1 MKRIISKILV
11 GAMVLTAIPLQPISA
26 AEAKGD
32 SGSYESAVLPEKSQE
47 PAGGEIQ
54 LDENLDMEKA
64 GEQKE
69 EGKEPAG
76 AAENQEN
83 AKIELYAES
92 RYGEEVKNSEGFD
105 YVVLE
110 DGTVEVRGYTEEK
123 KGPLV
128 IPDTIEGKTVTSI
141 GREAFKDCNGFTS
154 LTLPKDLKQ
163 IEYGAFQNCIGI
175 RGKLELPENIVS
187 IGSFVFSGCSSIS
200 GSLELPKGLTKIE
213 AGVFSNCSLIT
224 GTLELPEGVTVIES
238 GAFSNCSGLTGDLV
252 FPEGLTS
259 IGTQAFW
266 QCKGL
271 NGKVMFSKG
280 LVNIEDDVFHGC
292 SGLNGNLELPEGLT
306 SIGYQA
312 FYECS
317 GLNGNLTLPE
327 GLISIG
333 DRAFYGCSRLTGD
346 IMFPKGFTSLGNWAF
361 GRCTGFNGKLVFSEE
376 LVSIGESAFYECS
389 GLTGDLILP
398 DGIVSIGENAFS
410 NCSGLDGKLTL
421 PKGISSIGKGMFSGC
436 SGLSGELVLPETLT
450 HIGDNAF
457 SGCSG
462 LNGNLFLPE
471 KLVGI
476 GVEAFFGCSGF
487 DGKLFLPESLTSVGI
502 NAFSGIYSLT
512 ELEVAESNQDYSAY
526 DGCLYNKDM
535 TELVACLISKEEINF
550 PFSVT
555 AIGNNAFSSCKNLA
569 SIKIPETVVSIG
581 DYAFYYCENLKRAEI
596 PDSVISIGADAFR
609 RGILTIIC
617 NQGSEAE
624 KYAKN
629 NYINYTYFNNG
640 GTCEEHQY
648 DTGEILEEAACT
660 SEGKIRYT
668 CIVCGESYEEEIP
681 ALGHEYDAG
690 TVTESATCSAEGKK
704 EYTCINCGN
713 IFEELIPQKA
723 HQYGAGTVTKK
734 ATCASE
740 GEKSY
745 TCKNCG
751 NVKKETIAK
760 TAHTYETTTEK
771 ASMEEDGGIIKEC
784 SVCGVS
790 TTTVIYA
797 PKDVVLS
804 QTSYFYDGKT
814 KAPAVT
820 VKDRMGNALR
830 ENTDYAVSYSSGRK
844 NIGNYEVSVT
854 FQGNY
859 EGVETVEFEIV
870 AQEGKTFTSGA
881 CRFKVVDESSVAVT
895 GVKNKNTSK
904 VRIPKTVTYGGSVLE
919 VVSIA
924 DKAFRKTRIK
934 EVIIGDNVESI
945 GVSSFED
952 CPKLTKATLGKG
964 VEKISKNA
972 FKGCKKL
979 KTVTI
984 KSAEL
989 ESVGKN
995 AFKGIYKNAKIKVPK
1010 KKLSAYKKLLKN
1022 KGQGKKVK
1030 IVK

>member
-32 SGSYESAVLPEKSQE
+32 SGSYESAVLPEKSKE

-64 GEQKE
+64 GEQRE
-69 EGKEPAG
+69 EGEEPAG

-141 GREAFKDCNGFTS
+141 GEGAFKDCNGFTS
-154 LTLPKDLKQ
+154 LALPKGLKK
-163 IEYGAFQNCIGI
+163 IGRWAFQDCIGI

-187 IGSFVFSGCSSIS
+187 IGSYAFSGCSSIS

-213 AGVFSNCSLIT
+213 SRVFDGCSLIT
-224 GTLELPEGVTVIES
+224 GILELPEGVTVIES

-280 LVNIEDDVFHGC
+280 LVNIEDYVFHGC

-410 NCSGLDGKLTL
+410 NCSGFT
-421 PKGISSIGKGMFSGC
+421 
-436 SGLSGELVLPETLT
+436 
-450 HIGDNAF
+450 
-457 SGCSG
+457 
-462 LNGNLFLPE
+462 
-471 KLVGI
+471 
-476 GVEAFFGCSGF
+476 
-487 DGKLFLPESLTSVGI
+487 GKLFIPESLTSIGI
-502 NAFSGIYSLT
+502 SAFSGIYSLT
-512 ELEVAESNQDYSAY
+512 ELEVAEANQAYSAY

-535 TELVACLISKEEINF
+535 KELIACLSSKEEINF
-550 PFSVT
+550 PSSVT

-609 RGILTIIC
+609 RYYGILTIIC

-640 GTCEEHQY
+640 GACEEHQY

-945 GVSSFED
+945 GVSAFED